1 MKKSRRLIIFAIII
15 VVVIVLAA
23 GAAILWSNYQISKSN
38 SQKNGNG
45 SNSSQSTTTPQ
56 QAAQQTTDAAD
67 KLAYEGNV
75 QGGVQKLND
84 AIKGTTNTQE
94 QFLYYS
100 DLATLLLNNNQLP
113 DALAAAKSAYEL
125 NKVSGSAALV
135 GQIANQMGDKTT
147 AATYYQYAIDHID
160 PTDTYGASD
169 KADYQSI
176 LNSLRGGQ

>member
-15 VVVIVLAA
+15 VVVIALAA

-56 QAAQQTTDAAD
+56 QVAQQTTDAAD

-75 QGGVQKLND
+75 QSGVQKLND
-84 AIKGTTNTQE
+84 AIKGATNTQE

-135 GQIANQMGDKTT
+135 GQIANQMGDKVT

-176 LNSLRGGQ
+176 LNSLKGGQ

>member
-1 MKKSRRLIIFAIII
+1 MKKSRRLIIFASII
-15 VVVIVLAA
+15 VVVIVLAV
-23 GAAILWSNYQISKSN
+23 GAALIWSSYQASKSN
-38 SQKNGNG
+38 GQNNTGN
-45 SNSSQSTTTPQ
+45 NSGQSTTTPQ
-56 QAAQQTTDAAD
+56 QVAQTTTDAAD

-75 QGGVQKLND
+75 SGGVQKLND

-100 DLATLLLNNNQLP
+100 SLATLLLNNNQLP

-135 GQIANQMGDKTT
+135 GQIAAQMGDKTT

-160 PTDTYGASD
+160 PNDPYAKTDQ
-169 KADYQSI
+169 ADYQATI
-176 LNSLRGGQ
+176 NSLKGGQ